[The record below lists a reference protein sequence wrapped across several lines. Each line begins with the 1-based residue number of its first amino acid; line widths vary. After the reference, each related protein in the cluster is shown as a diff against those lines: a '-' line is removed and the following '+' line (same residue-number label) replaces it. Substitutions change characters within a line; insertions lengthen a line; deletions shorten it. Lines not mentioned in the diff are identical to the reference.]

1 MKTIQIE
8 KVTLNMGAG
17 QTGNELKK
25 TTTILELVSNAKPTH
40 TLCKIKQPTW
50 GLRPGLTIGAK
61 VTLRGKKAEEFLK
74 DAFIAKDKTLRKKSF
89 DKRGN
94 FGFGIKEYIDLPKAK
109 YDPKLGIKGLD
120 VLVTLERPGY
130 RIKRRKIGKCKPA
143 QTHLITKEEAEEFIK
158 EKFGVEIEWVNK
170 KFQQTGKS
178 SQKFVNNA
186 EATKE

>member
-1 MKTIQIE
+1 MQNQMKTVQIE

-25 TTTILELVSNAKPTH
+25 TTTILSLVSNAKPTH

-61 VTLRGKKAEEFLK
+61 VTLRGKKAEDFLK
-74 DAFIAKDKTLRKKSF
+74 DAFIAKDNTLKRKSF

-130 RIKRRKIGKCKPA
+130 RIKKRKIGKTKLPQA
-143 QTHLITKEEAEEFIK
+143 QIITKEEAEKFIK
-158 EKFGVEIEWVNK
+158 EKFGVEIE
-170 KFQQTGKS
+170 
-178 SQKFVNNA
+178 
-186 EATKE
+186 